1 MGREGPVAKVVLGHR
16 MSAPSWAA
24 ISAVVVTEAK
34 EAVAEAAEAAASADK
49 VAEAAEDLLTAY
61 SSVPE

>member
-1 MGREGPVAKVVLGHR
+1 

-34 EAVAEAAEAAASADK
+34 EAVAEAAAAEAAAAEAAEAAASADK

>member
-1 MGREGPVAKVVLGHR
+1 

-34 EAVAEAAEAAASADK
+34 EAVAEAAAAEAAAEAAASADK